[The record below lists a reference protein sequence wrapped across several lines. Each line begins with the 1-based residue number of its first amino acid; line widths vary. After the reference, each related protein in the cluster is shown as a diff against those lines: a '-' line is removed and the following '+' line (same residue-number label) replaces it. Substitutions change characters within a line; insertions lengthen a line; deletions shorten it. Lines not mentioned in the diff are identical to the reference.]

1 MIRRMTMTL
10 LVAAFV
16 CSWSFETKAMFA
28 WYQTE
33 QVPIDRLFTNLQQRL
48 VRDTNNFELTY
59 DLARLH
65 SMAYSTNLASIG
77 VRTNTWRPEFYY
89 PGSDS
94 GVPRRVYL
102 PSTPADQKRAL
113 AHLTNAIL
121 LYERAIVLLKKSTN
135 EPPYKK
141 WLVLPLELGLAWCLD
156 QTGSR
161 KNALAAYRKA
171 LALAWKKE
179 VTGEFSITEW
189 MQDKWNAVKS
199 GNNPLR
205 TTRRGYIGPGVCY
218 SEEIIGYMLKLLD
231 PVKDAKE
238 IAELKDNQ
246 KTLASMGRAITPILV
261 PVVEGAPLSDLV
273 DGSASVAF
281 DLDGSG
287 LPRQWGWIT
296 PKAAWLVYD
305 PQGDGQITSAL
316 QMFGNVTF
324 WIFWRDGYAALRS
337 LDDDDDG
344 ALRGAELRGI
354 ALWQDTNGNGVSD
367 AGEVRSVFEWGV
379 TAISCAGE
387 SDACGAVWCPT
398 GVTFSNGTTRP
409 TYDWIAPSRARQE

>member
-1 MIRRMTMTL
+1 MVSRMMTFF
-10 LVAAFV
+10 VAACV
-16 CSWSFETKAMFA
+16 GSWSLETKAMFA
-28 WYQTE
+28 WYPTQL
-33 QVPIDRLFTNLQQRL
+33 VPIDRLFTNLQQRL

-77 VRTNTWRPEFYY
+77 VRTNTGRPEYY
-89 PGSDS
+89 PGIFC
-94 GVPRRVYL
+94 GVPRRVYFR
-102 PSTPADQKRAL
+102 SSPADQKQAL
-113 AHLTNAIL
+113 AHLTNAIR
-121 LYERAIVLLKKSTN
+121 LYDRAIVLLKKSTN
-135 EPPYKK
+135 EPLYKE
-141 WLVLPLELGLAWCLD
+141 WLVLPLELGHAWCLD
-156 QTGSR
+156 QAGSR
-161 KNALAAYRKA
+161 KDALAAYRRA
-171 LALAWKKE
+171 LALSWKKE
-179 VTGEFSITEW
+179 VTGEFSIAEW

-205 TTRRGYIGPGVCY
+205 TTRRGHIGPGVCY

-246 KTLASMGRAITPILV
+246 KTLNSMGRAITPILV
-261 PVVEGAPLSDLV
+261 PLSDGAQLGELV
-273 DGSASVAF
+273 DAGAAVTF

-305 PQGDGQITSAL
+305 PKGDGRITSAL

-344 ALRGAELRGI
+344 TLRGAELCGI
-354 ALWQDTNGNGVSD
+354 ALWQDSNGNGVSE
-367 AGEVRSVFEWGV
+367 AGEVRPVSEWGI
-379 TAISCAGE
+379 TAISCAGDTDD
-387 SDACGAVWCPT
+387 SGAAWCPI
-398 GVTFSNGTTRP
+398 GVTFDNGKTRP
-409 TYDWIAPSRARQE
+409 TYDWIAPSGDKQE